1 MGSASSSWWK
11 VSVDGSSIRQALKEL
26 NEISPELKKAMTKEL
41 KTGIM
46 SEAEK
51 VRGAIPQ
58 EPPLS
63 GMKRTDYNRLEWG
76 KIKKPNVSVTPG
88 RSRKNANRFLAIEI
102 KSTNEASFQMA
113 ELAGSRNNYR
123 QGLTREY
130 DYRGTKRRHRVNG
143 QGRAMVVGLNQR
155 HPMRGRGGRFAF
167 NEFRRLRPNVILKAE
182 RIVNSYMALVNRKL
196 NT

>member
-1 MGSASSSWWK
+1 MGSASSSWWQ

-41 KTGIM
+41 KTGLM
-46 SEAEK
+46 AEAEK

-58 EPPLS
+58 EAPIRGMRDVNEGRLS
-63 GMKRTDYNRLEWG
+63 WG

-88 RSRKNANRFLAIEI
+88 RSRKNANRFLSINI
-102 KSTNEASFQMA
+102 TSTNEASFQMA

-123 QGLTREY
+123 QGMTREY
-130 DYRGTKRRHRVNG
+130 SWRGTTRRHRVAG

-155 HPMRGRGGRFAF
+155 YPMRGRGGRFAF